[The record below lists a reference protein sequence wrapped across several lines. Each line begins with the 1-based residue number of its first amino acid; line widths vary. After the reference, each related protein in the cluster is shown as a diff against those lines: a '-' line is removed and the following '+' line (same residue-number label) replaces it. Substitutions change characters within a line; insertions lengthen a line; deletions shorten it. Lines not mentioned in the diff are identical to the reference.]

1 MSDADP
7 ALEVPEYADAVLSAV
22 EQIPAGRV
30 ATYGDIAEFVGQGG
44 PRRVGRVMSQWGAGV
59 SWWRVIRADG
69 RPAAGLELERVAEA
83 QRAFGELAPGEQF
96 ALGRQAAVVVVAEHD
111 GDDGVVRALQRG

>member
-1 MSDADP
+1 MSGA
-7 ALEVPEYADAVLSAV
+7 VPPVGSVDGVPDYADAVLSVV

-44 PRRVGRVMSQWGAGV
+44 PRKVGRVMSQWGAGV

-69 RPAAGLELERVAEA
+69 RPATGLEREAIARLRSEGTPLRGDRVDLS
-83 QRAFGELAPGEQF
+83 RARWPF
-96 ALGRQAAVVVVAEHD
+96 R
-111 GDDGVVRALQRG
+111 